1 MLPSEDL
8 AVLVGRSAVESGIRR
23 ALVHAPAQFPALLL
37 AHPELSFSG
46 VRCLTGTC
54 TMRNREDLA
63 PGDDVTHDQPLSVNR
78 DFRAFWLG
86 MALSALGSSFTM
98 VALPLL
104 VLESTG
110 SVARMGIITAVR
122 SAGGLV
128 VSLFAGPLVDRIDRR
143 SLMLWTDIGRM
154 AVYGAIPIGTW
165 FFGPSTLFLAICV
178 VIGEALTTI
187 FSVTFNAAV
196 ANLVPAS
203 RLTEANSRLQATF
216 ATCYVIGPVLAGII
230 CTRFGAANAIWVD
243 AISFGASAFAFTRL
257 TLRYGTARPPTA
269 HARPESKLDELLA
282 GILFIL
288 RTPVIRACALLTI
301 GVYFC
306 GAATVDLF
314 VYYLKHD
321 LGRSD
326 DSVGVI
332 LGIAGIG
339 AAFGGLA
346 TPLLR
351 RSFGFGPSFLAS
363 ILVRA
368 VVLLLAHW
376 VTGLAA
382 MIVLAA
388 LFMLGEYLAMIL
400 WGTLR
405 QQLTPDRLRGRVSAA
420 VLAFSVAG
428 PVGAAVLTGIAA
440 RHGTATAFQVGG
452 AIILAC
458 FVAGVFSA
466 ARTRHPEREGVRD
479 SPAGDA

>member
-1 MLPSEDL
+1 M
-8 AVLVGRSAVESGIRR
+8 VFNWQR
-23 ALVHAPAQFPALLL
+23 
-37 AHPELSFSG
+37 
-46 VRCLTGTC
+46 
-54 TMRNREDLA
+54 TMRNREDVT
-63 PGDDVTHDQPLSVNR
+63 PGAAGTHDEPLSANR
-78 DFRAFWLG
+78 DFRTFWLG
-86 MALSALGSSFTM
+86 MALSCLGSSFTV

-110 SVARMGIITAVR
+110 SVARMGMITAVR

-128 VSLFAGPLVDRIDRR
+128 VSLFAGPLVDRMDRR
-143 SLMLWTDIGRM
+143 RLMLWADIGRM
-154 AVYGAIPIGTW
+154 AAYGAIPVGTW
-165 FFGPSTLFLAICV
+165 LLGPSTLFLAICV

-216 ATCYVIGPVLAGII
+216 ATFYVIGPVLAGIF
-230 CTRFGAANAIWVD
+230 CTRFGAADAILVD
-243 AISFGASAFAFTRL
+243 AISFGVSAFAFTRL
-257 TLRYGTARPPTA
+257 TLRYGARSSMA
-269 HARPESKLDELLA
+269 RSRPESKRDELLA
-282 GILFIL
+282 GIRFIL
-288 RTPVIRACALLTI
+288 RNPVIRASALLTV

-306 GAATVDLF
+306 GAATIDLF
-314 VYYLKHD
+314 IYYLKHD

-326 DSVGVI
+326 DSVGIV

-339 AAFGGLA
+339 AALGGLA

-351 RSFGFGPSFLAS
+351 RRFGFGPSFLAS

-382 MIVLAA
+382 MVVLAV

-405 QQLTPDRLRGRVSAA
+405 QEMTPDRLRGRVSAA
-420 VLAFSVAG
+420 ASALSVAG
-428 PVGAAVLTGIAA
+428 PIGAAVLTGIAA
-440 RHGTATAFQVGG
+440 RHGTPAAFQVGG
-452 AIILAC
+452 AIILVC

-466 ARTRHPEREGVRD
+466 ARARDPVREREHEP
-479 SPAGDA
+479 PAGEA